1 MIKANYKSIIGL
13 RGVVHNENR
22 RVRYWAHKFEL
33 PMIMIAIWI
42 IIEWYASAQGVFPPL
57 LNVITDWLV
66 WGFFFIETALLTRL
80 ADDRVRYLSTNW
92 LNLLIIIVAFPVLWH
107 SSTEIAALRTLR
119 VFLVLPLLFGIS
131 KTARG
136 VLAKNK
142 LGLTLLV
149 ALFIIIAAGILIAG
163 IDPAIDNIWDGFWWA
178 WVTVTTVGYGD
189 IVPSSAAGRVFGGLL
204 ILFGLGLFSLI
215 TANFSAFLLAKEE
228 EEIIKDEKIEMI
240 KLQQIDQRLDNLEN
254 ILERMEKTLSETK
267 AINETKNEKKL

>member
-42 IIEWYASAQGVFPPL
+42 IIEWYASSQGVFPPL
-57 LNVITDWLV
+57 LNVMTDWFV

-92 LNLLIIIVAFPVLWH
+92 LNLLIIILAFPVLWH
-107 SSTEIAALRTLR
+107 SSSEIAALRTLR
-119 VFLVLPLLFGIS
+119 VFLVLPLLIGIS

-136 VLAKNK
+136 ILAKNK

-163 IDPAIDNIWDGFWWA
+163 IDPAIHNIWDGFWWA

-254 ILERMEKTLSETK
+254 ILERMEKTLTEKKS
-267 AINETKNEKKL
+267 INETKNEK

>member
-1 MIKANYKSIIGL
+1 MFKANYKSIIGL
-13 RGVVHNENR
+13 RGVAHNENHEAK
-22 RVRYWAHKFEL
+22 YWAHKFEL

-42 IIEWYASAQGVFPPL
+42 IIEWYASTQGVFPPV
-57 LNVITDWLV
+57 LNIITGWFV
-66 WGFFFIETALLTRL
+66 WVFFLIETALLTRL
-80 ADDRVRYLSTNW
+80 TDNKLRYLSTNW
-92 LNLLIIIVAFPVLWH
+92 LNLLIIIVAFPVLWEGN
-107 SSTEIAALRTLR
+107 TEIAALRTLR
-119 VFLVLPLLFGIS
+119 LFLVLPLLFAIS

-136 VLAKNK
+136 ILAKNK

-240 KLQQIDQRLDNLEN
+240 KLQQIEQRLNNLEN
-254 ILERMEKTLSETK
+254 ILERMEKILSEK
-267 AINETKNEKKL
+267 RALNETKK

>member
-33 PMIMIAIWI
+33 PMILIAIWI
-42 IIEWYASAQGVFPPL
+42 IIEWYASAQGVFPPP
-57 LNVITDWLV
+57 LNIITDWLV

-80 ADDRVRYLSTNW
+80 ADDKVRYLSTNW

-107 SSTEIAALRTLR
+107 GSTEIAALRTLR

-149 ALFIIIAAGILIAG
+149 AFFIIIAAGILIAG

-267 AINETKNEKKL
+267 AINETKNEK

>member
-1 MIKANYKSIIGL
+1 MFKANYKSIIGL
-13 RGVVHNENR
+13 RGVDHNENR

-33 PMIMIAIWI
+33 PMIMLAIWI

-57 LNVITDWLV
+57 LNIITDWLV

-80 ADDRVRYLSTNW
+80 ADDKVRYLSTNW
-92 LNLLIIIVAFPVLWH
+92 LNLLIIIVAFPVLWDG
-107 SSTEIAALRTLR
+107 STEIGALRTLR

-149 ALFIIIAAGILIAG
+149 AFFIIIAAGILIAG

-267 AINETKNEKKL
+267 AINETKNEK

>member
-33 PMIMIAIWI
+33 PMILIAIWI
-42 IIEWYASAQGVFPPL
+42 IIEWYASSQGVFPPL
-57 LNVITDWLV
+57 LNIITDWLV

-80 ADDRVRYLSTNW
+80 ADDKVRYLSTNW

-107 SSTEIAALRTLR
+107 GSTEIAALRTLR

-149 ALFIIIAAGILIAG
+149 AFFIIIAAGILIAG

-267 AINETKNEKKL
+267 AINETKNEK

>member
-1 MIKANYKSIIGL
+1 MFKANYKSIIGL
-13 RGVVHNENR
+13 RGVAHNENHEAK
-22 RVRYWAHKFEL
+22 YWAHKFEL

-42 IIEWYASAQGVFPPL
+42 IIEWYASTQGVFPPV
-57 LNVITDWLV
+57 LNIITGWFV
-66 WGFFFIETALLTRL
+66 WGFFLIETALLTRL
-80 ADDRVRYLSTNW
+80 TDNKLRYLSTNW
-92 LNLLIIIVAFPVLWH
+92 LNLLIIIVAFPVLWEGN
-107 SSTEIAALRTLR
+107 TEIAALRTLR
-119 VFLVLPLLFGIS
+119 LFLVLPLLFAIS

-240 KLQQIDQRLDNLEN
+240 KLQQIEQRLNNLEN
-254 ILERMEKTLSETK
+254 ILERMEKILSEK
-267 AINETKNEKKL
+267 RALNETKK

>member
-33 PMIMIAIWI
+33 PMILIAIWI
-42 IIEWYASAQGVFPPL
+42 IIEWYASSQGVFPPL
-57 LNVITDWLV
+57 LNIITDWLV

-80 ADDRVRYLSTNW
+80 ADDKVRYLSTNW

-107 SSTEIAALRTLR
+107 GSTEIAALRTLR

-149 ALFIIIAAGILIAG
+149 AFFIIIAAGILIAG

-178 WVTVTTVGYGD
+178 WVTVSTVGYGD

-240 KLQQIDQRLDNLEN
+240 KLQQIDQRLDNLEH
-254 ILERMEKTLSETK
+254 ILERMEKMLSETK
-267 AINETKNEKKL
+267 AINETENEK

>member
-1 MIKANYKSIIGL
+1 MFKANYKSIIGL
-13 RGVVHNENR
+13 RGVAHNENR
-22 RVRYWAHKFEL
+22 EVKYWAHKFEL

-42 IIEWYASAQGVFPPL
+42 IIEWYASTQGVFPPV
-57 LNVITDWLV
+57 LNIITGWFV
-66 WGFFFIETALLTRL
+66 WGFFLIETTLLTRL
-80 ADDRVRYLSTNW
+80 ADNKLRYLATNW

-107 SSTEIAALRTLR
+107 GSMEVAALRTLR
-119 VFLVLPLLFGIS
+119 IFLVLPLLFGIS

-189 IVPSSAAGRVFGGLL
+189 IVPSSAAGKVFGGLL

-228 EEIIKDEKIEMI
+228 KEIIKDEKIEMI
-240 KLQQIDQRLDNLEN
+240 KLQHIEQRLNNLET
-254 ILERMEKTLSETK
+254 ILERMEKTLSEQTAFNDTK
-267 AINETKNEKKL
+267 SDK

>member
-33 PMIMIAIWI
+33 PMILIAIWI
-42 IIEWYASAQGVFPPL
+42 IIEWYASSQGVFPPL
-57 LNVITDWLV
+57 LNIITDWLV

-80 ADDRVRYLSTNW
+80 ADDKVRYLSTNW

-107 SSTEIAALRTLR
+107 GSTEIAALRTLR

-149 ALFIIIAAGILIAG
+149 AFFIIIAAGILIAG

-240 KLQQIDQRLDNLEN
+240 KLQQIDQRLDNLEH
-254 ILERMEKTLSETK
+254 ILERMEKMLSETK
-267 AINETKNEKKL
+267 AINETENEK